1 MRVNATNFP
10 DEDFHNWVLTQEYG
24 SDRVLT
30 DSELAGISDMDV
42 SKSGIHSLKGIEYF
56 TALEAL
62 YCYGN
67 QLTSLYVSR
76 NTALTKL
83 DCGRN
88 QLTVLDVSK
97 NTKLVNLL
105 CFENQL
111 TALDVL
117 KNTKLTE
124 LYCSDNLLTAL
135 DMSKNTKLTELLC
148 YKNQIKDE
156 AMDALV
162 ESLSTVSSGFM
173 YVIYNENEGNV
184 MTTEQVTVA
193 KSKGWTSYYFTGEK
207 NEFRDEIWK
216 EYEGIDPDGIGVV
229 GESQSAKSHDIYNL
243 ARQRVGKPRRGLNIA
258 DGKKILIK

>member
-1 MRVNATNFP
+1 M
-10 DEDFHNWVLTQEYG
+10 
-24 SDRVLT
+24 
-30 DSELAGISDMDV
+30 
-42 SKSGIHSLKGIEYF
+42 
-56 TALEAL
+56 
-62 YCYGN
+62 
-67 QLTSLYVSR
+67 
-76 NTALTKL
+76 
-83 DCGRN
+83 
-88 QLTVLDVSK
+88 LDVSK

-111 TALDVL
+111 TALDVS

-124 LYCSDNLLTAL
+124 LYCSDNQLTAL
-135 DMSKNTKLTELLC
+135 DVSKNTKLTELLC

-162 ESLSTVSSGFM
+162 ESLSTVSTGFM